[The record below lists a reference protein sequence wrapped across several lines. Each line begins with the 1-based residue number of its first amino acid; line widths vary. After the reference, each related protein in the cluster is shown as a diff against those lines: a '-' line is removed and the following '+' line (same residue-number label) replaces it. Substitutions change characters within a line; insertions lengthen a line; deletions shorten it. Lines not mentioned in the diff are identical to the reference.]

1 MKTVSTARMR
11 EIEARMAAE
20 YGVTTEMLMD
30 RAGYGVA
37 HEVRTLADRA
47 GFTDPLIQI
56 FAGRG
61 NNGGD
66 AFVAARYLAEEDFSV
81 EVLLA
86 GSERDL
92 EGDALRAFHQIKEGK
107 VKFTEVPTRGDW
119 DRLQHEW
126 PGGDILVDGL
136 LGTGLSGPARGPIAG
151 AIRYINANAKRGF
164 VVSIDVPSGMNADTG
179 IAPGDV
185 VWADLTVAIGLP
197 KVGYLSPRAL
207 EYVGTVTVAD
217 IGIPW
222 DLMEL
227 ADGPVELITAAD
239 LRAMIPRR
247 LRNTHK
253 GSYGHVLILA
263 GSADY
268 PGAPTLALAGAV
280 RSGVGLATAYVPG
293 SLAIS
298 VSAALP
304 DAIVRSAPA
313 TPAGTMSAAFW
324 DHLRP
329 RLSDYSAILIGP
341 GMTPHPDVRT
351 LVERLLVECR
361 VPLVLDADALNVLEG
376 DAARVAE
383 AAGPVI
389 LTPHPGEMGR
399 LLGCSTAVVQED
411 REAASRKAIEK
422 TSAIVALKGAGTL
435 VGAPGRPLHLNLS
448 GNPGMAKGGTG
459 DVLAGLIA
467 GLAGQGLEPFDA
479 VRAGVYLHGQAGDS
493 VALRGSQ
500 QTLLAS
506 DLAMELTGVFREIML
521 R

>member
-1 MKTVSTARMR
+1 MKTVSTTRMR
-11 EIEARMAAE
+11 QIEERMATD

-47 GFTDPLIQI
+47 GFSDPLIQI

-81 EVLLA
+81 EVMLA
-86 GSERDL
+86 GAERDL
-92 EGDALRAFHQIKEGK
+92 EGDALHAFSQLKEAK
-107 VKFTEVPTRGDW
+107 VKFTEVPTRADW

-136 LGTGLSGPARGPIAG
+136 LGTGVSGPARGAIAG

-164 VVSIDVPSGMNADTG
+164 VVSIDVPSGMSADTG
-179 IAPGDV
+179 VAPGDV

-197 KVGYLSPRAL
+197 KIGYLSPRAL
-207 EYVGTVTVAD
+207 EYVGTVCVAD

-222 DLMEL
+222 ELMEQ
-227 ADGPVELITAAD
+227 ADGPMEIITAAD

-253 GSYGHVLILA
+253 GSYGHALILA

-280 RSGVGLATAYVPG
+280 RSGVGLVTAYVPG
-293 SLAIS
+293 SLSLS

-304 DAIVRSAPA
+304 DAIVRPAPA
-313 TPAGTMSAAFW
+313 TTAGTLSAAFW
-324 DHLRP
+324 EQLRP
-329 RLSDYSAILIGP
+329 RLADYSAVLIGP
-341 GMTPHPDVRT
+341 GLTPHPEIRT
-351 LVERLLVECR
+351 LVERLLDECR
-361 VPLVLDADALNVLEG
+361 VPLVLDADALNVLERE
-376 DAARVAE
+376 AARVAR
-383 AAGPVI
+383 AKGPVI

-399 LLGCSTAVVQED
+399 LLGCPAAVVQED
-411 REAASRKAIEK
+411 REATLRKAVEK
-422 TSAIVALKGAGTL
+422 TGAVVALKGAGTL
-435 VGAPGRPLHLNLS
+435 VGAPGRPIHLNLS

-459 DVLAGLIA
+459 DVLAGLIV
-467 GLAGQGLEPFDA
+467 GLAAQGLEPFDA
-479 VRAGVYLHGQAGDS
+479 ARAGVYLHGQAGDS

-506 DLAMELTGVFREIML
+506 DLAMELTGVFRELML